1 MDLLKAPKIAD
12 DLDSTRLQ
20 ETTMKLYSGP
30 LSLFTAKVRIAL
42 DEKSLA
48 YERIDVGW
56 TLAHRYHPH
65 HPEVVALNPK
75 REVPVLVD
83 GDVGVYDSSLIF
95 EYLED
100 RYPEV
105 PLYPADPAE
114 RARCRQLEA
123 AADEILFRPV
133 WDRIEEVFY
142 PAEGER
148 DEARAECAREELLRQ
163 HASLDRELAGR
174 DYLCDEFSV
183 ADIGTFIMLNAA
195 ATLGV
200 PSSAEHL
207 NLAAWLERTAARPAV
222 QRESDAMQAFV
233 ARLFATA
240 AASVDDAGSGA
251 DATGS
256 AR

>member
-1 MDLLKAPKIAD
+1 
-12 DLDSTRLQ
+12 
-20 ETTMKLYSGP
+20 MKLYSGP

-56 TLAHRYHPH
+56 SLAQRYLPH

-75 REVPVLVD
+75 AEVPVLVD
-83 GDVGVYDSSLIF
+83 GDVVVYDSSVIF
-95 EYLED
+95 EYLEE
-100 RYPEV
+100 RYPEA
-105 PLYPADPAE
+105 PLYPRDPAA

-148 DEARAECAREELLRQ
+148 DDGRAERAREELLQ
-163 HASLDRELAGR
+163 QYATLDRELAGR
-174 DYLCDEFSV
+174 EYLCGAFSV

-200 PSSAEHL
+200 PPGAEHAK
-207 NLAAWLERTAARPAV
+207 LAAWLERTGARAAV
-222 QRESDAMQAFV
+222 KRERDGMQAFV
-233 ARLFATA
+233 ARLLAPGPEPSAAESFAPA
-240 AASVDDAGSGA
+240 E
-251 DATGS
+251 AT
-256 AR
+256 R